1 MEVISSVLNKL
12 SKFASSRSTRRI
24 LGQPRSTMNFTE
36 LIRSGKILLV
46 STASGVVGADVSALL
61 GATLLGLFHVSLAE
75 QAEVSRAERGH
86 FLALIDEFQVYQGAD
101 FGTMLAGLRKY
112 GGSFG
117 LATQS
122 LAYLDRLDRAL
133 RSTVLSNVDH
143 LFAFAMSGEDARML
157 HELDGIEEDDI
168 TNLDDF
174 TCYAK
179 LSLQGRR
186 LPVFLLSLDP
196 PATGNDDLARHI
208 RIQSQQ
214 RYASPGD
221 VVDAMIAHALKRSAP
236 PTLPT
241 FASKTVVKGRGKT
254 EETEEGGQNSAVV
267 VHTTTTA
274 ASTAKSGRKKHRGSG
289 KESAETRQDHPLS
302 LPLVYEQREAEGFEE
317 RHGH

>member
-12 SKFASSRSTRRI
+12 SKFASSRTTRRI

-186 LPVFLLSLDP
+186 LPVFSLQLDP
-196 PATGNDDLARHI
+196 PVTGNHDLAQRN
-208 RIQSQQ
+208 RMQSQQ
-214 RYASPGD
+214 RYARPCD
-221 VVDAMIAHALKRSAP
+221 VVDAMIARSLERSAP
-236 PTLPT
+236 SML
-241 FASKTVVKGRGKT
+241 SSRIKGSAKT
-254 EETEEGGQNSAVV
+254 EDTQEGGQDGASL
-267 VHTTTTA
+267 VHAEAATA
-274 ASTAKSGRKKHRGSG
+274 ISVAKAGRRKHRGSG
-289 KESAETRQDHPLS
+289 KGSAEERHEQPLS
-302 LPLVYEQREAEGFEE
+302 LPLVYEQFGGESPEE
-317 RHGH
+317 RNGH